1 MLYLFTL
8 NHFKL
13 FIKSKNIKVFNFLIY
28 LVCKTK
34 LITVS
39 KGEVG

>member
-8 NHFKL
+8 NPFKL
-13 FIKSKNIKVFNFLIY
+13 FIKSKNIKVFNILICF
-28 LVCKTK
+28 VCKTK